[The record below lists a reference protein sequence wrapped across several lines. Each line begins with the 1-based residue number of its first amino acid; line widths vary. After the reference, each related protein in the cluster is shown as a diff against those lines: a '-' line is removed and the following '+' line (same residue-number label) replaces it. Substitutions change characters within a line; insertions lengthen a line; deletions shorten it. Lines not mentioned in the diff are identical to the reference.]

1 MHRCRKLRRA
11 TTLVE
16 FAIVGSVT
24 LLLLIGLLVGG
35 MGIFRYNEVAS
46 LAREAS
52 RWASVRGTQYQKD
65 TGKPAAT
72 PADVFNNVIVPE
84 AFGLDLT
91 KLQYSVTWDTSNSPY
106 RTETVDHQLVVVNNT
121 VTVTIHYQWI
131 PEAYLGGVILSST
144 SVTAMSY

>member
-1 MHRCRKLRRA
+1 MRLDRKSRPA
-11 TTLVE
+11 ATLVE

-24 LLLLIGLLVGG
+24 FFLLIGLLVGG

-46 LAREAS
+46 LAREGS

-72 PADVFNNVIVPE
+72 QADVYNNVIVPE
-84 AFGLDLT
+84 AVSLDLST
-91 KLQYSVTWDTSNSPY
+91 LKCFVAWDTTNSPY
-106 RTETVDHQLVVVNNT
+106 RTQIVNHQLVAVNNT

-131 PEAYLGGVILSST
+131 PEAYLGGITLSST
-144 SVTAMSY
+144 SVTPMSY